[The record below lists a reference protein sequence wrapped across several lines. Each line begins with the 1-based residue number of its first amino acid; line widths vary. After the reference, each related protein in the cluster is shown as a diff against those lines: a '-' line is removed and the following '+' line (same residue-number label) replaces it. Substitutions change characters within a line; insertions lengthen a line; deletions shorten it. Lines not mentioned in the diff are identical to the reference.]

1 MDYGVCCYMQDFYGA
16 SAGKSWLTVVNRSSH
31 TEFLD
36 AGPILNR
43 IIAGLCGASG
53 HNSFQVPLSCHA
65 PARLH
70 NSESRQLS
78 VAPHDKERVEMK
90 SDAGKCGAGDA

>member
-1 MDYGVCCYMQDFYGA
+1 MQDFYGV

-36 AGPILNR
+36 AGPVLNR

-53 HNSFQVPLSCHA
+53 RNSFQVPISCHA
-65 PARLH
+65 SA
-70 NSESRQLS
+70 
-78 VAPHDKERVEMK
+78 
-90 SDAGKCGAGDA
+90 